1 MLTTEHPHSAS
12 QEQHIGENEGNINEP
27 HSSPSSPQGEDDYV
41 DSKKPD
47 EKKSGRRKINIEFI
61 EDKSRRHITFSK
73 RKAGIMKKA
82 YELSTLTG
90 TQVLLLVASETG
102 HVYTFATPKLQPLI
116 TKPEGKNL
124 IQSCLNAPEVAPVAP
139 QPQHHQ
145 PRIQNYNEPAIMYPT
160 SELREPPL
168 DTVYDEDKKEAKSY
182 PSMGMDMNYASAG
195 AYPGPNLV
203 PSAYGMPMVGSSGMS
218 RGYMPSPQYAQ
229 APHSQYATSSAVQGQ
244 YAPQSQSQYSS
255 ASYPGMHS
263 LPTWNKSG
271 GMQGMPMGN
280 QGMQQG
286 QSQTQA
292 TSISGLIQASKQ
304 QNDHSAD
311 HT

>member
-1 MLTTEHPHSAS
+1 MLSTEHPHSAS
-12 QEQHIGENEGNINEP
+12 QEQHIGENEGGNNES
-27 HSSPSSPQGEDDYV
+27 HSSPSSPLGGEDEYET
-41 DSKKPD
+41 KKPGD

-139 QPQHHQ
+139 QAQHHQ
-145 PRIQNYNEPAIMYPT
+145 PRIQSYNEPAVMYPT
-160 SELREPPL
+160 SDLREPPM
-168 DTVYDEDKKEAKSY
+168 DAVYDEDKKDGKQGY
-182 PSMGMDMNYASAG
+182 PLMGIDYAPTG
-195 AYPGPNLV
+195 GYPPNLV
-203 PSAYGMPMVGSSGMS
+203 PSYGMPMVGSSGM
-218 RGYMPSPQYAQ
+218 RGGYMPSPQYTQ
-229 APHSQYATSSAVQGQ
+229 APHSQYAASAVQGQ
-244 YAPQSQSQYSS
+244 YAPQSQSQYSGS
-255 ASYPGMHS
+255 ASYAGMHS
-263 LPTWNKSG
+263 LPTWNK
-271 GMQGMPMGN
+271 GMQSLPLN
-280 QGMQQG
+280 QQLQG
-286 QSQTQA
+286 QGSQAQS

-304 QNDHSAD
+304 QSDHSTD